1 MRSMIMSFAV
11 CLSLTGCF
19 STTAPVKREFPAA
32 PPVLMEPAPDL
43 KTLEGKE
50 ADLRRLLET
59 SIENM
64 GTYHELRER
73 FLAWQKWYQ
82 EQKKIF
88 DSVK

>member
-1 MRSMIMSFAV
+1 MKSAIIAATV
-11 CLSLTGCF
+11 CLLLTGCF
-19 STTAPVKREFPAA
+19 STTAPVKREFPGV
-32 PPVLMEPAPDL
+32 PPVLMEPPPDL
-43 KTLEGKE
+43 KTIEGKE

-64 GTYHELRER
+64 GSYHELRER

>member
-1 MRSMIMSFAV
+1 MKIAIV
-11 CLSLTGCF
+11 IAALLLTGC
-19 STTAPVKREFPAA
+19 SVTAPVKRQFPAA

-50 ADLRRLLET
+50 SDLRKLMEV

-64 GTYHELRER
+64 GSYHELRER
-73 FLAWQKWYQ
+73 YRAWQQWYQ

>member
-1 MRSMIMSFAV
+1 MKIAIVIAALMLA
-11 CLSLTGCF
+11 GC
-19 STTAPVKREFPAA
+19 SVTTPVKRQFPAA
-32 PPVLMEPAPDL
+32 PPVLMEPAADL

-50 ADLRRLLET
+50 SDLRKLMEV

-64 GTYHELRER
+64 GAYHELRER
-73 FLAWQKWYQ
+73 YRAWQQWYQ

>member
-1 MRSMIMSFAV
+1 MKTPILLA
-11 CLSLTGCF
+11 CLLLAGC
-19 STTAPVKREFPAA
+19 SVTAPVKRQFPAA
-32 PPVLMEPAPDL
+32 PPILMEPAPDL

-73 FLAWQKWYQ
+73 FRAWQQWYQ

>member
-1 MRSMIMSFAV
+1 MKSMIVGLAG
-11 CLSLTGCF
+11 CLLLTGCF

-50 ADLRRLLET
+50 SDLRRLLET

-64 GTYHELRER
+64 GTYHEVRER
-73 FLAWQKWYQ
+73 LRAWQQWYQ